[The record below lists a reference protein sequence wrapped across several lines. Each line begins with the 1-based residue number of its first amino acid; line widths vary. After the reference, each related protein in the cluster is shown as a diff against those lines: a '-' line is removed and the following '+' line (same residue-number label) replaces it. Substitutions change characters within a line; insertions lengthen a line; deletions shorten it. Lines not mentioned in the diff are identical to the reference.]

1 MHLKVACKLLLF
13 MLKLPYQAGTL
24 IGLPGTN
31 SSALGVS
38 LPVEDNTDKNF
49 KLVLQWGL
57 HPASSLAVT
66 LLQSGI
72 VRSWWNDGNP
82 ASHFQKRK
90 SKGLH
95 NMIWFREGW
104 LWERN
109 SRSFRAW
116 ADAVSWR
123 AHSLMPIKG
132 CSKGSPCPSCRGS
145 NRPSKTPV
153 KSQRSLQQ
161 YCNQILRVELA
172 KYRDRSLARK
182 VSSWQRWVQPTSF
195 SFGTYSF
202 NLLPQC
208 LARAQSSSLCHL
220 LGPPRIQNFESNKSL
235 LLYQLSLCHSVTAAE
250 HRLNYPV
257 HHQWCSNNM
266 LSIMWWTL
274 LPQNACV
281 PTPQYLWRWEYLRKG
296 LKRNN

>member
-1 MHLKVACKLLLF
+1 

-57 HPASSLAVT
+57 HLASTLAGTV
-66 LLQSGI
+66 Q
-72 VRSWWNDGNP
+72 RWWNDGNP

-116 ADAVSWR
+116 AGAVSWR
-123 AHSLMPIKG
+123 AHSLDAHKRR
-132 CSKGSPCPSCRGS
+132 SKGSPCPSCRGS

-153 KSQRSLQQ
+153 KSQWSLQQ
-161 YCNQILRVELA
+161 YCNQILRVELE
-172 KYRDRSLARK
+172 S
-182 VSSWQRWVQPTSF
+182 T
-195 SFGTYSF
+195 GTDH
-202 NLLPQC
+202 LP
-208 LARAQSSSLCHL
+208 
-220 LGPPRIQNFESNKSL
+220 GK
-235 LLYQLSLCHSVTAAE
+235 
-250 HRLNYPV
+250 
-257 HHQWCSNNM
+257 
-266 LSIMWWTL
+266 
-274 LPQNACV
+274 
-281 PTPQYLWRWEYLRKG
+281 
-296 LKRNN
+296 